1 MFQSFQTNVVE
12 KKSKGE
18 SSGGY
23 FLLVLP
29 LLLAMIVLFIF
40 PISRILITSLF
51 DHGITFVH
59 YSRAISDSVYL
70 RVLGKTLEISL
81 LTTIICLILGYP
93 TAYIMAMAK
102 PKVRNLLITV
112 VALSLI
118 MSLLVKNYSWTIL
131 LQDTGVINTYLMR
144 LGIISKPLPLMYN
157 LFGVLVGMVQ
167 MLLPFMILPLFSVI
181 SGMDPSLRQASRVL
195 GAGTIKT
202 FLHITLPLSLPGIGA
217 GSLLVFIISTGF
229 FITPALLGGRKEMML
244 ANLIDNQVRVA
255 LNWPFASTLA
265 IMLLALTL
273 ISYLIYHRLF
283 GTERLWERV

>member
-1 MFQSFQTNVVE
+1 MV
-12 KKSKGE
+12 
-18 SSGGY
+18 
-23 FLLVLP
+23 
-29 LLLAMIVLFIF
+29 VLFIF
-40 PISRILITSLF
+40 PIARILVTSIF
-51 DHGITFVH
+51 DNGLTFAH

-70 RVLGKTLEISL
+70 RVLGKTLEISIA
-81 LTTIICLILGYP
+81 TTILCLALGYP
-93 TAYIMAMAK
+93 MAYIMAMAR

-131 LQDTGVINTYLMR
+131 LQDTGVINTCLVR

-157 LFGVLVGMVQ
+157 MFGVLVGMVQ
-167 MLLPFMILPLFSVI
+167 MLLPFMILPLFSVL
-181 SGMDPSLRQASRVL
+181 SGMDHSLRQASRVL
-195 GAGTIKT
+195 GAGRIRT

-217 GSLLVFIISTGF
+217 GSLLVFIIATGF
-229 FITPALLGGRKEMML
+229 FITPALLGGRREMML

-265 IMLLALTL
+265 VILLALSL
-273 ISYLIYHRLF
+273 VSYLIYHRLF

>member
-1 MFQSFQTNVVE
+1 MSVVE
-12 KKSKGE
+12 IKRKRKS
-18 SSGGY
+18 SSGY

-29 LLLAMIVLFIF
+29 LLLAMVVLFIF
-40 PISRILITSLF
+40 PISRILISSLF
-51 DHGITFVH
+51 DNGFTFVH

-70 RVLGKTLEISL
+70 RVLGKTLEISIA
-81 LTTIICLILGYP
+81 TTILCLGLGYP
-93 TAYIMAMAK
+93 MAYLMAMAK
-102 PKVRNLLITV
+102 PKIRNLLIAV

-131 LQDTGVINTYLMR
+131 LQDTGVINTYLIR

-157 LFGVLVGMVQ
+157 MFGVLVGMVQ
-167 MLLPFMILPLFSVI
+167 MLLPFMILPIFSVL
-181 SGMDPSLRQASRVL
+181 SGMDHSLRQASRVL
-195 GAGTIKT
+195 GAGTVKT

-265 IMLLALTL
+265 IILLALTL
-273 ISYLIYHRLF
+273 ISYLVYHRLF